1 MKLQKLQILDG
12 SWLKLLAVVTMFIDH
27 AALIL
32 LPCLPILRTPL
43 FAGYT
48 LYSLLRKVGR
58 LAFPLFCFL
67 LAEGFFYTKN
77 KLKYGLNLLIFALI
91 SELPYNLMRGNTL
104 FSIDYQNIYFTLFLG
119 FCALWVLESPWKIHW
134 KLLILVP
141 GFLLLPYLH
150 TDYGRNGVLLI
161 VLLYMLRENR
171 LVASLLALPLLSGG
185 YAAWVAFV
193 PMGMYNGKR
202 GFIRGNALKYAFY
215 AFYPVHILLLLGIRY
230 ILL

>member
-12 SWLKLLAVVTMFIDH
+12 SMLKLLAVVTMFIDH

-32 LPCLPILRTPL
+32 LPCFPALGTPL

-48 LYSLLRKVGR
+48 AYALLRKVGR

-77 KLKYGLNLLIFALI
+77 RLKYGLNLLIFAFI
-91 SELPYNLMRGNTL
+91 SEIPYNLMRGGSL
-104 FSIDYQNIYFTLFLG
+104 FSVDYQNIYFTLFLG
-119 FCALWVLESPWKIHW
+119 FCALWVLDCGLKIHW
-134 KLLILVP
+134 KVLILVP
-141 GFLLLPYLH
+141 MAVLLPYLH

-161 VLLYMLRENR
+161 VLLYVLRENR

-185 YAAWVAFV
+185 FAAWAAFV
-193 PMGMYNGKR
+193 PMGMYNGNR
-202 GFIRGNALKYAFY
+202 GFIRGKVLKYAFY